1 MGNDIAITD
10 EKIIMLLMRLL
21 FSWWLEIDRS
31 TSAIKEWLPLSA
43 AAAAISFVI
52 AFVMHVPPEQTIVA
66 SIMGGILVFSGLLF
80 RSFGK
85 EDDKYRTSK

>member
-1 MGNDIAITD
+1 MNISITD

>member
-1 MGNDIAITD
+1 V
-10 EKIIMLLMRLL
+10 
-21 FSWWLEIDRS
+21 
-31 TSAIKEWLPLSA
+31 

-85 EDDKYRTSK
+85 EEDKYRTSK